1 MSRPDP
7 DCQVCIAYA
16 IAENDLVQHE
26 VEASVSFDD
35 WYEALTEMRDAHIE
49 RAHPGPDTDV

>member
-35 WYEALTEMRDAHIE
+35 WYEALTEMRDAH
-49 RAHPGPDTDV
+49 PGPATDV